1 MPINQISIFVENKT
15 GRLAN
20 ITSIL
25 AKRNIDIRALC
36 IADTTDFGVLRLIV
50 SRPEEAL
57 KALKSEGLAA
67 SATEVLAIGIP
78 DVPGGFAQAIKVLS
92 DAGIGVEYAYA
103 FITPDK
109 GHAYVI
115 IRVEDNAA
123 AEKALS
129 EGGVMLIDQAQ
140 IFG

>member
-15 GRLAN
+15 GRLAH

-67 SATEVLAIGIP
+67 SSTEVLAIGIP

-92 DAGIGVEYAYA
+92 DAGIGVE
-103 FITPDK
+103 
-109 GHAYVI
+109 
-115 IRVEDNAA
+115 
-123 AEKALS
+123 
-129 EGGVMLIDQAQ
+129 
-140 IFG
+140 